1 MKIKVKF
8 FTLLKLY
15 LGIGEYEVELDNNSI
30 TVNQLLDIL
39 EEKIG
44 KKFTFKLREGGKLK
58 KGVIILV
65 NGKNVILVNGKNVFH
80 INGINT
86 IIKDGDVISM
96 FPPGG
101 GG

>member
-1 MKIKVKF
+1 MRVKVKF

-15 LGIGEYEVELDNNSI
+15 LGIGEYELELDKDSI
-30 TVNQLLDIL
+30 TLNQLLDIL

-65 NGKNVILVNGKNVFH
+65 NGKNVFH
-80 INGINT
+80 LNGIDT

>member
-1 MKIKVKF
+1 VKIKVKF

-15 LGIGEYEVELDNNSI
+15 LHIGEYDVEVDNNSI

-65 NGKNVILVNGKNVFH
+65 NGKNVFH